1 MNNQSESYT
10 DSNTGGGGMFGG
22 AGTGTVTGTESK
34 NTESYTGPRGSG
46 QEQSSFA
53 K

>member
-1 MNNQSESYT
+1 
-10 DSNTGGGGMFGG
+10 MFGG

-53 K
+53 KQQSDPTETEEPSQ